1 MFSWRGWEWREGGL
15 RDHKSAKVGL
25 YVVKS
30 LSSVA
35 WGRDTSEHATPV
47 TRAMVGKGLAQ
58 VGEHRGAA
66 WEGGDRGKASLELT
80 ASFVSLRL
88 RTHGGRLCG
97 GQVGGLLP

>member
-1 MFSWRGWEWREGGL
+1 MFSWSGWEWREGGFS
-15 RDHKSAKVGL
+15 DHKSAKVGL
-25 YVVKS
+25 YLVKS

-66 WEGGDRGKASLELT
+66 WQGGDTGKASLELT
-80 ASFVSLRL
+80 ASSVSLVL
-88 RTHGGRLCG
+88 RTHGCHLCG
-97 GQVGGLLP
+97 GRLGGLLP